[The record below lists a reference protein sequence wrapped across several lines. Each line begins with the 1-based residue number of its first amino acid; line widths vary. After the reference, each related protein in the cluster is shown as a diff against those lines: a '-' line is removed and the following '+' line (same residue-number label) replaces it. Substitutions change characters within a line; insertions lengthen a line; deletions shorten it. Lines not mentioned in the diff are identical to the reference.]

1 MTYKEAMME
10 CGLIVRR
17 GGRIARV
24 STAALLAELSEGI
37 DGLVRRVAV
46 YDAKIAGQRD
56 EISRL
61 KDGLEEAG
69 RDGR

>member
-1 MTYKEAMME
+1 
-10 CGLIVRR
+10 
-17 GGRIARV
+17 
-24 STAALLAELSEGI
+24 LAELSEGI